1 MIMEFLKVEDNYFLR
16 EMQLTINGKL
26 FTFQRPIV
34 MGIVNCTPDSF
45 YVASQNDAISAQI
58 KAIEQQLAEGADWID
73 IGGYSSRPGAVDIS
87 ENEEIERVLPAIQY
101 LAKNHPNCII
111 SIDTFRAQVAQ
122 KAIEAGAHIVND
134 ITGGKGDK
142 NMFSIVGKLKCPY
155 ILMHM
160 KGTPQTMQTENNYSD
175 LVKDIAL
182 FFSEQITRAQAAG
195 IVDIII
201 DPGFGFA
208 KDTAQ
213 NFELFHSLPYFQLFK
228 RPILVGVSRKS
239 MIYKTLETTPEKAL
253 NGTTVLNT
261 LALQY
266 GAAILRV
273 HDVRAAKEVVVLSE
287 LATKRY

>member
-1 MIMEFLKVEDNYFLR
+1 MEFLKVEDNNFLR

-26 FTFQRPIV
+26 FTFERPIV

-45 YVASQNDAISAQI
+45 YAESQNEAFEAQVKTI
-58 KAIEQQLAEGADWID
+58 DQHVRDGADWID
-73 IGGYSSRPGAVDIS
+73 IGGYSSRPGALDIS
-87 ENEEIERVLPAIQY
+87 ENEEIERVIPTIQY
-101 LAKNHPNCII
+101 TVKKYPEIII
-111 SIDTFRAQVAQ
+111 SIDTFRANVAQ

-134 ITGGKGDK
+134 ISGGLGDE

-175 LVKDIAL
+175 LIKDIAL
-182 FFSEQITRAQAAG
+182 FFSEQIAHAQAAG
-195 IVDIII
+195 IVDIIL

-213 NFELFHSLPYFQLFK
+213 NFELFRSLSYFHIFK
-228 RPILVGVSRKS
+228 RPLLVGVSRKS
-239 MIYKTLETTPEKAL
+239 MIYKTLDITPKEAL

-261 LALQY
+261 LALQN

-273 HDVRAAKEVVVLSE
+273 HDVREAKEVVTLCE

>member
-1 MIMEFLKVEDNYFLR
+1 MEFLKVEDNNFLR

-26 FTFQRPIV
+26 FTFERPIV

-45 YVASQNDAISAQI
+45 YAESQNEAFEAQVKTI
-58 KAIEQQLAEGADWID
+58 DQHVREGADWID
-73 IGGYSSRPGAVDIS
+73 IGGYSSRPGALDIS
-87 ENEEIERVLPAIQY
+87 ENEEIERVIPAIQY
-101 LAKNHPNCII
+101 TVKKYPEIII
-111 SIDTFRAQVAQ
+111 SIDTFRSHVAH

-134 ITGGKGDK
+134 ISGGLGDE
-142 NMFSIVGKLKCPY
+142 NMFSIVGKLKCPF

-175 LVKDIAL
+175 LIKDIAL
-182 FFSEQITRAQAAG
+182 FFSEQIARAQAAG
-195 IVDIII
+195 IVDIIL

-228 RPILVGVSRKS
+228 RPILVGISRKS

-261 LALQY
+261 LALQN

-287 LATKRY
+287 LATKHY

>member
-1 MIMEFLKVEDNYFLR
+1 MEFLKVEDNNFLR

-26 FTFQRPIV
+26 FTFERPIV

-45 YVASQNDAISAQI
+45 YAESQNEAFEAQVKTI
-58 KAIEQQLAEGADWID
+58 DQHVREGADWID
-73 IGGYSSRPGAVDIS
+73 IGGYSSRPGALDIS
-87 ENEEIERVLPAIQY
+87 ENEEIERVIPAIQY
-101 LAKNHPNCII
+101 TVKKYPEIII
-111 SIDTFRAQVAQ
+111 SIDTFRSHVAH

-134 ITGGKGDK
+134 ISGGLGDE
-142 NMFSIVGKLKCPY
+142 NMFSIVGKLKCPF

-175 LVKDIAL
+175 LIKDIAL
-182 FFSEQITRAQAAG
+182 FFSEQIARAQAAG
-195 IVDIII
+195 IVDIIL

-228 RPILVGVSRKS
+228 RPILVGISRKS

-261 LALQY
+261 LALQN

>member
-1 MIMEFLKVEDNYFLR
+1 
-16 EMQLTINGKL
+16 
-26 FTFQRPIV
+26 
-34 MGIVNCTPDSF
+34 
-45 YVASQNDAISAQI
+45 
-58 KAIEQQLAEGADWID
+58 
-73 IGGYSSRPGAVDIS
+73 
-87 ENEEIERVLPAIQY
+87 
-101 LAKNHPNCII
+101 
-111 SIDTFRAQVAQ
+111 
-122 KAIEAGAHIVND
+122 
-134 ITGGKGDK
+134 
-142 NMFSIVGKLKCPY
+142 MFSIVGKLKCPF

-175 LVKDIAL
+175 LIKDIAL
-182 FFSEQITRAQAAG
+182 FFSEQIARAQAAG
-195 IVDIII
+195 IVDIIL

-228 RPILVGVSRKS
+228 RPILVGISRKS

-261 LALQY
+261 LALQN

>member
-1 MIMEFLKVEDNYFLR
+1 MEFLKVEDNNFLR
-16 EMQLTINGKL
+16 EIQLTINGKL
-26 FTFQRPIV
+26 FTFDHPIV

-45 YVASQNDAISAQI
+45 YIESQNDVVEAQI
-58 KAIEQQLAEGADWID
+58 KTIDKHLQEGADWID
-73 IGGYSSRPGAVDIS
+73 IGGYSSRPGAIDIS
-87 ENEEIERVLPAIQY
+87 ENEEIERILPAIQY

-111 SIDTFRAQVAQ
+111 SIDTFRANVAQ

-134 ITGGKGDK
+134 ITGGNGDK

-160 KGTPQTMQTENNYSD
+160 KGTPRTMQTENNYSD
-175 LVKDIAL
+175 LIKDIVL
-182 FFSEQITRAQAAG
+182 FFSEQIALAQAAG

-213 NFELFHSLPYFQLFK
+213 NFELFHSLPYFHLFR
-228 RPILVGVSRKS
+228 RPILVGISRKS
-239 MIYKTLETTPEKAL
+239 MIYKTLETTPENAL
-253 NGTTVLNT
+253 NGSTVLNT
-261 LALQY
+261 LALQN

-273 HDVRAAKEVVVLSE
+273 HDVREAKEVVVLSK
-287 LATKRY
+287 LATKHY

>member
-1 MIMEFLKVEDNYFLR
+1 MEFLKVEDKNFLR

-45 YVASQNDAISAQI
+45 YAESQNEAFEAQVKTI
-58 KAIEQQLAEGADWID
+58 DQHVREGADWID
-73 IGGYSSRPGAVDIS
+73 IGGYSSRPGALDIS
-87 ENEEIERVLPAIQY
+87 ENEEIERVIPAIQY
-101 LAKNHPNCII
+101 TVKKYPEIII
-111 SIDTFRAQVAQ
+111 SIDTFRSHVAH

-134 ITGGKGDK
+134 ISGGLGDE
-142 NMFSIVGKLKCPY
+142 NMFSIVGKLKCPFV
-155 ILMHM
+155 LMHM

-175 LVKDIAL
+175 LIKDIAL
-182 FFSEQITRAQAAG
+182 FFSEQIARAQAAG
-195 IVDIII
+195 IVDIIL

-228 RPILVGVSRKS
+228 RPILVGISRKS

-261 LALQY
+261 LALQN

-273 HDVRAAKEVVVLSE
+273 HDVRAAKEVVALSE

>member
-1 MIMEFLKVEDNYFLR
+1 MEFLKVEDNYFLR
-16 EMQLTINGKL
+16 EMQLTIHGKL
-26 FTFQRPIV
+26 FTFERPIV

-45 YVASQNDAISAQI
+45 YAESQNVAYSEQI
-58 KAIEQQLAEGADWID
+58 KAIEKQIAEGVDWID

-101 LAKNHPNCII
+101 LSKNHPNCII
-111 SIDTFRAQVAQ
+111 SIDTFRAKVAQ
-122 KAIEAGAHIVND
+122 KAVEAGAHIVND
-134 ITGGKGDK
+134 ITGGKGDE

-160 KGTPQTMQTENNYSD
+160 KGTPLTMQNQNNYTD
-175 LVKDIAL
+175 LIKEIAL
-182 FFSEQITRAQAAG
+182 FFSKQIACAQAAG

-208 KDTAQ
+208 KDTIQ
-213 NFELFHSLPYFQLFK
+213 NFELFHSLPYFHLFK
-228 RPILVGVSRKS
+228 RPILVGISRKS
-239 MIYKTLETTPEKAL
+239 MIYKTLETTPEKSL

-261 LALQY
+261 LALQN

-273 HDVRAAKEVVVLSE
+273 HDVREAKEVVLLHE
-287 LATKRY
+287 LASKRY

>member
-1 MIMEFLKVEDNYFLR
+1 MEFLKVEDNNFLR

-26 FTFQRPIV
+26 FTFERPIV

-45 YVASQNDAISAQI
+45 YVESQNEAFEAQVKTI
-58 KAIEQQLAEGADWID
+58 DQHVRDGADWID

-87 ENEEIERVLPAIQY
+87 ENEEIERVIPAIQY
-101 LAKNHPNCII
+101 TVKKHPEIII
-111 SIDTFRAQVAQ
+111 SIDTFRAHVAQ

-134 ITGGKGDK
+134 ISGGLGDE

-175 LVKDIAL
+175 LIKDIAL
-182 FFSEQITRAQAAG
+182 FFSEQIARAQAAG

-213 NFELFHSLPYFQLFK
+213 NFELFRSLSYFHTFK
-228 RPILVGVSRKS
+228 RPLLVGISRKS
-239 MIYKTLETTPEKAL
+239 MIYKTLGTTPENAL

-261 LALQY
+261 LALQN

-273 HDVRAAKEVVVLSE
+273 HDVREAKEVVTLCQ
-287 LATKRY
+287 LTTKRY

>member
-1 MIMEFLKVEDNYFLR
+1 MEFLKVEDNNFLR

-26 FTFQRPIV
+26 FTFERPIV

-45 YVASQNDAISAQI
+45 YAESQNEAFEAQVKTI
-58 KAIEQQLAEGADWID
+58 DQHVREGADWID
-73 IGGYSSRPGAVDIS
+73 IGGYSSRPGALDIS
-87 ENEEIERVLPAIQY
+87 ENEEIERVIPAIQY
-101 LAKNHPNCII
+101 TVKKYPEIII
-111 SIDTFRAQVAQ
+111 SIDTFRSHVAH

-134 ITGGKGDK
+134 ISGGLGDE
-142 NMFSIVGKLKCPY
+142 NMFSIVGKLKCPF

-175 LVKDIAL
+175 LIKDIAL
-182 FFSEQITRAQAAG
+182 FFSEQIARAQAAG
-195 IVDIII
+195 IVDIIL

-228 RPILVGVSRKS
+228 RPILVGISRKS

-261 LALQY
+261 LALQN

-273 HDVRAAKEVVVLSE
+273 HDVRAAKEVVTLCE